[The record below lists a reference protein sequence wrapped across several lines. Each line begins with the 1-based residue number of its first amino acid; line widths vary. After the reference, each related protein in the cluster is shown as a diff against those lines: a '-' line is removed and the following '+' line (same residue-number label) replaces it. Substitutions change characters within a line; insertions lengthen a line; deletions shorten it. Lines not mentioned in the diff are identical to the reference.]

1 MRRGAVL
8 VLTDRFVSRCLVATA
23 VLNIGAGFAAIAA
36 PDLHA
41 RMMFA
46 NVDALDGLVLRYH
59 VMLWGFVIVL
69 GVGYAIA
76 ARDPAGQRGLLIAGG
91 LGKLVAAAV
100 WIEVLASGIGA
111 PLLAAAIAWDG
122 ALGAIFVA
130 YAWRIRPR

>member
-1 MRRGAVL
+1 M
-8 VLTDRFVSRCLVATA
+8 LTDRFVSRCLIATA
-23 VLNIGAGFAAIAA
+23 VLNVAAGVAAIAA

-41 RMMFA
+41 RLMFA
-46 NVDALDGLVLRYH
+46 DVDALDGLVLRYH

-76 ARDPAGQRGLLIAGG
+76 ARDPAGSRALLIAGG

-100 WIEVLASGIGA
+100 WIEMLASGIGA

-122 ALGAIFVA
+122 VLGAIFLA
-130 YAWRIRPR
+130 FAWRVRPR

>member
-1 MRRGAVL
+1 MIS
-8 VLTDRFVSRCLVATA
+8 DRFVSRCLIATA
-23 VLNIGAGFAAIAA
+23 VLNVAAGVAAIAA

-46 NVDALDGLVLRYH
+46 DVDALDGLVLRYH

-76 ARDPAGQRGLLIAGG
+76 ARRPSEQRGLLIAGG

-100 WIEVLASGIGA
+100 WTEMLASGVGTS
-111 PLLAAAIAWDG
+111 LLAAGIAWDG
-122 ALGAIFVA
+122 ALGAVFLLH
-130 YAWRIRPR
+130 AWRGRR